1 MMYLTVTCS
10 RNQEKGTTMKIFDEA
25 ARKSEIDC
33 EFMENMALTFK
44 KVEGKNTVLK
54 VSHRKM

>member
-1 MMYLTVTCS
+1 
-10 RNQEKGTTMKIFDEA
+10 MKIFDEV

>member
-1 MMYLTVTCS
+1 
-10 RNQEKGTTMKIFDEA
+10 MKILDEV

-44 KVEGKNTVLK
+44 KVGGKSTILK
-54 VSHRKM
+54 VSHR